1 MRIAIRGL
9 ARDGNHVTV
18 RLAFPEEGDKCFE
31 LNAVSQ
37 LNLAAAILG
46 IDTAIPFEIVDEHVN
61 DDTGEWVIRFELLP
75 MRCGGWQS

>member
-9 ARDGNHVTV
+9 ARDCNYVTV

-31 LNAVSQ
+31 LNAVSR

-46 IDTAIPFEIVDEHVN
+46 INTATPFKIVDECIN
-61 DDTGEWVIRFELLP
+61 DDTGEWVIRFELHP
-75 MRCGGWQS
+75 RQ